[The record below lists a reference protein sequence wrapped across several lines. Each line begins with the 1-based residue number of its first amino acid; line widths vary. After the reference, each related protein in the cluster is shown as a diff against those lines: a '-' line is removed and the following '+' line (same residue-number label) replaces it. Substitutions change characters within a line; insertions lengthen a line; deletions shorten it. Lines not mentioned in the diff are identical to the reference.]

1 MKNKNKNY
9 NRSKPEILRFLSP
22 VEYRRFQN
30 GCVSVEYN
38 LFNTKTF
45 IQNCIYMN
53 FRINL
58 TQFYFNF
65 SRQEHQI
72 VVLYVSFNA

>member
-1 MKNKNKNY
+1 MQYTGHVIQTKKRDCTPDY
-9 NRSKPEILRFLSP
+9 LRFQLGCEFA
-22 VEYRRFQN
+22 EYD
-30 GCVSVEYN
+30 
-38 LFNTKTF
+38 LFKPTIS

-58 TQFYFNF
+58 IQFDINF

-72 VVLYVSFNA
+72 ELS